1 MKIVLVSLFL
11 VLSELKG
18 SFMENF
24 QMLYWYWL
32 VFGMILMLLELAVPS
47 FTIFWFGLGALA
59 VGVLLLVAPD
69 LSLTLQL
76 LVWVIASAAFVL
88 FWFKVLKPR
97 MTDKTTSGI
106 AREAVLGETAMVT
119 RVPEGDRRGE
129 IRFSVPMLGSDTWPF
144 ICDDEV
150 TVGDRVAVRDISGN
164 TMLVKIVRN
173 TQSKGEV

>member
-1 MKIVLVSLFL
+1 MD
-11 VLSELKG
+11 
-18 SFMENF
+18 NF

-32 VFGMILMLLELAVPS
+32 VFGMILILLELAIPS
-47 FTIFWFGLGALA
+47 FTIFWFGLGALV
-59 VGVLLLVAPD
+59 VGLLLLLVPG
-69 LSLTLQL
+69 LSLTLQV

-129 IRFSVPMLGSDTWPF
+129 IRFSVPMLGSDIWPF

-150 TVGDRVAVRDISGN
+150 AVGDRVAVREISGN

-173 TQSKGEV
+173 TQSKGEG

>member
-1 MKIVLVSLFL
+1 
-11 VLSELKG
+11 
-18 SFMENF
+18 MENF

-47 FTIFWFGLGALA
+47 FTIFWFGLGALV
-59 VGVLLLVAPD
+59 VGLFLLVVPG
-69 LSLTLQL
+69 LRLTLQL
-76 LVWVIASAAFVL
+76 LVWMIASAAFVL

-97 MTDKTTSGI
+97 MIDKTTSGN

-119 RVPEGDRRGE
+119 RAPEGDRRGE

-150 TVGDRVAVRDISGN
+150 ATGERVMVQDVSGN
-164 TMLVKIVRN
+164 TMMVKKITSSSDN
-173 TQSKGEV
+173 SAANQTTEEG

>member
-47 FTIFWFGLGALA
+47 FTIFWFGLGALV
-59 VGVLLLVAPD
+59 VGILMMLVPG
-69 LSLTLQL
+69 LSLTLQI
-76 LVWVIASAAFVL
+76 LVWIIASAAFVL
-88 FWFKVLKPR
+88 FWFKVMKPR

-106 AREAVLGETAMVT
+106 ASEAVLGETAMVT

-144 ICDDEV
+144 ICDNEV
-150 TVGDRVAVRDISGN
+150 VVGDRVAVREISGN

-173 TQSKGEV
+173 TQSKGED

>member
-1 MKIVLVSLFL
+1 
-11 VLSELKG
+11 
-18 SFMENF
+18 MENF

-47 FTIFWFGLGALA
+47 FTIFWFGLGALV
-59 VGVLLLVAPD
+59 VGILLLLVPG
-69 LSLTLQL
+69 LSLTLQI
-76 LVWVIASAAFVL
+76 LVWIIASAAFVL
-88 FWFKVLKPR
+88 FWFKVMKPR

-144 ICDDEV
+144 ISDDEV
-150 TVGDRVAVRDISGN
+150 VVGDRVAVREISGN

-173 TQSKGEV
+173 TQSKGEG

>member
-1 MKIVLVSLFL
+1 
-11 VLSELKG
+11 
-18 SFMENF
+18 MEDF

-32 VFGMILMLLELAVPS
+32 VLGMILMLLELAVPS
-47 FTIFWFGLGALA
+47 FTIFWFGLGALVA
-59 VGVLLLVAPD
+59 GVLLLLVPG
-69 LSLTLQL
+69 LNLTLQI
-76 LVWVIASAAFVL
+76 LVWIIASAAFVL
-88 FWFKVLKPR
+88 FWFKVMKPR
-97 MTDKTTSGI
+97 MIDKTTSGI

-150 TVGDRVAVRDISGN
+150 AVGDRVAVREISGN

-173 TQSKGEV
+173 TQSKGES